1 MPRIFINA
9 LSAKVGGG
17 KTYINNLLTNMPK
30 QECEI
35 YIACPD
41 KLIIPDDKRI
51 KYLETK
57 FANHNIFFRMLWEL
71 FYLPFLLLILRSN
84 ILFVPGGMDFT
95 IFTFGIPK
103 VTMFRNM
110 LPFDS
115 KALSA
120 LPSWS
125 LKIKNII
132 LRVLMS
138 RTMKSADSIIFISN
152 YARNKIKDII
162 KTNSY
167 QIIPHGISEHF
178 TPNIVPDTLLS
189 QGRTKYI
196 LYVSRFEPYKNHLN
210 LLRAYAS
217 LPDSLKKKYH
227 LVLVGESMEPAYSEC
242 QQFVEENNLQGQVI
256 FKGKVAYE
264 DLPSV
269 YKSAALFV
277 YPSSCENCP
286 NILLEAIG
294 CGLPVIAS
302 KTEPMPEFAKDSA
315 LYFDENDYNDIAHKM
330 NYVLDN
336 PAELNEMRNK
346 SIFLRENYTWEKTA
360 LKTWEYLDNI
370 GGNNV

>member
-1 MPRIFINA
+1 
-9 LSAKVGGG
+9 
-17 KTYINNLLTNMPK
+17 
-30 QECEI
+30 
-35 YIACPD
+35 
-41 KLIIPDDKRI
+41 
-51 KYLETK
+51 
-57 FANHNIFFRMLWEL
+57 
-71 FYLPFLLLILRSN
+71 
-84 ILFVPGGMDFT
+84 
-95 IFTFGIPK
+95 
-103 VTMFRNM
+103 
-110 LPFDS
+110 
-115 KALSA
+115 
-120 LPSWS
+120 
-125 LKIKNII
+125 
-132 LRVLMS
+132 
-138 RTMKSADSIIFISN
+138 
-152 YARNKIKDII
+152 
-162 KTNSY
+162 
-167 QIIPHGISEHF
+167 
-178 TPNIVPDTLLS
+178 
-189 QGRTKYI
+189 
-196 LYVSRFEPYKNHLN
+196 
-210 LLRAYAS
+210 
-217 LPDSLKKKYH
+217 
-227 LVLVGESMEPAYSEC
+227 MEPAYSEC

-346 SIFLRENYTWEKTA
+346 SIFLRENYMWEKTA

>member
-132 LRVLMS
+132 L
-138 RTMKSADSIIFISN
+138 FCW
-152 YARNKIKDII
+152 
-162 KTNSY
+162 
-167 QIIPHGISEHF
+167 
-178 TPNIVPDTLLS
+178 
-189 QGRTKYI
+189 I
-196 LYVSRFEPYKNHLN
+196 L
-210 LLRAYAS
+210 
-217 LPDSLKKKYH
+217 
-227 LVLVGESMEPAYSEC
+227 
-242 QQFVEENNLQGQVI
+242 
-256 FKGKVAYE
+256 
-264 DLPSV
+264 
-269 YKSAALFV
+269 
-277 YPSSCENCP
+277 NCP
-286 NILLEAIG
+286 L
-294 CGLPVIAS
+294 
-302 KTEPMPEFAKDSA
+302 
-315 LYFDENDYNDIAHKM
+315 
-330 NYVLDN
+330 
-336 PAELNEMRNK
+336 
-346 SIFLRENYTWEKTA
+346 
-360 LKTWEYLDNI
+360 
-370 GGNNV
+370 